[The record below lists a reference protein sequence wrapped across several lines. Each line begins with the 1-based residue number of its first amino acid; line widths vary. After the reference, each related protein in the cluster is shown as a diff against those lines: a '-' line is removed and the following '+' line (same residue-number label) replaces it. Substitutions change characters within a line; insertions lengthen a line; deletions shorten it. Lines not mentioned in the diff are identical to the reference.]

1 MDGNAGWIIVASLL
15 LGGALGYALH
25 VMHLRRV
32 EQGKRRIPRKW
43 PLLPRPMVNSR
54 EKLAWRWLRRAFPD
68 HAVMIKV
75 PVTRFTHPQHREEG
89 AHWFSLL
96 SGVYCTFTIADL
108 EGQVI
113 GCVDVPS
120 SQGLSLSNQTLKHT
134 LMTQVDVR
142 YWVVDPEQLPS
153 VQLLRAAFLG
163 DKANG
168 PESQPD
174 HERNDAEF
182 RQTRAALKAALTR
195 QREHKPT
202 NSELAKIDALS
213 APPANPEVYES
224 QLSTTWKNDSFMA
237 PLDSRRTPL
246 N

>member
-1 MDGNAGWIIVASLL
+1 MGGYTGWIIVAVLL
-15 LGGALGYALH
+15 IGAALGYAGH
-25 VMHLRRV
+25 AAHLRRV
-32 EQGKRRIPRKW
+32 EQSKRRIPRKW
-43 PLLPRPMVNSR
+43 PLLPRAMVNSR

-68 HAVMIKV
+68 HAVFVKV
-75 PVTRFTHPQHREEG
+75 PVTRFTQPQNREEG

-108 EGQVI
+108 DGHVI

-134 LMTQVDVR
+134 LMTQCDVR

-174 HERNDAEF
+174 HERTDAEF
-182 RQTRAALKAALTR
+182 RQTRANLKAALSR

-202 NSELAKIDALS
+202 QSEFAKIDALS
-213 APPANPEVYES
+213 APPANSEGYES

-237 PLDSRRTPL
+237 PLDSRRSSL
-246 N
+246 E